1 MAKVALIT
9 GISGQDGSYLAELL
23 LSKGYE
29 VHGLVRRSSTYP
41 ATNDRIEH
49 IREKLH
55 LHYGD
60 LMDPFSLMWALKASK
75 PDEVYNLGAMSHVQV
90 SWETPYYTAQATGVG
105 VLNLLESIR
114 VLGLKTKLYQA
125 STSEMYRGDG
135 TIIDEKTPFDP
146 ISPYGS
152 AKMYAHNICKNYREA
167 YGMFISCGILFNH
180 ESPRRGKN
188 FVTKKIVDEALDKGM
203 VRLGNTSSARDW
215 GYAKNFVE
223 AMWMMLQQDTPDD
236 YVIAT
241 GKTHTIEQFVQLVEK
256 ELGKKIRVIID
267 KDYIRPLD
275 VQYLQGDASKAKRK
289 FGWEPTVQL
298 EELVKIMVNDELDAQ
313 QASSNDVSQ

>member
-1 MAKVALIT
+1 MGKTRKVALIT
-9 GISGQDGSYLAELL
+9 GISGQDGSYLAEFL

-29 VHGLVRRSSTYP
+29 VHGLIRRSSTYP
-41 ATNDRIEH
+41 AGNERIEH

-60 LMDPFSLMWALKASK
+60 LMDPFSLLWAIKASQ
-75 PDEVYNLGAMSHVQV
+75 PDEIYNLAAMSHVQV

-135 TIIDEKTPFDP
+135 TIIDENTEFDP

-152 AKMYAHNICKNYREA
+152 AKMYAHNICANYREA

-188 FVTKKIVDEALDKGM
+188 FVTKKIVDDALDKGS

-215 GYAKNFVE
+215 GYAKEYVE
-223 AMWMMLQQDTPDD
+223 AMWLMLQEKKPDD

-241 GKTHTIEQFVQLVEK
+241 GETHTIKDFIGYVESY
-256 ELGKKIRVIID
+256 LKKKVKVIID
-267 KDYIRPLD
+267 KEYKRPND
-275 VQYLQGDASKAKRK
+275 VHCLRGNPAKAKKKLKWRPK
-289 FGWEPTVQL
+289 VKAK
-298 EELVKIMVNDELDAQ
+298 ELAEIMCKEAI
-313 QASSNDVSQ
+313 

>member
-1 MAKVALIT
+1 MKRALII
-9 GISGQDGSYLAELL
+9 GITGQDGSYLAELL

-41 ATNDRIEH
+41 AGNERIEH

-60 LMDPFSLMWALKASK
+60 LMDPFSLLWAIKASK
-75 PDEVYNLGAMSHVQV
+75 PDEIYNLGAMSHVQV
-90 SWETPYYTAQATGVG
+90 SWETPYYTAQSTGVG

-135 TIIDEKTPFDP
+135 TIIDETTPFDP

-215 GYAKNFVE
+215 GYAKSYVN
-223 AMWMMLQQDTPDD
+223 AMWLMLQEKKPDD

-241 GKTHTIEQFVQLVEK
+241 GVTTTIKQFIGLVEK
-256 ELGKKIRVIID
+256 AIGKKIKVIID
-267 KDYIRPLD
+267 KEYKRPND
-275 VQYLQGDASKAKRK
+275 VHCLRGNPEKARK
-289 FGWEPTVQL
+289 KLGWKNDVSV
-298 EELVKIMVNDELDAQ
+298 EELVNIMV
-313 QASSNDVSQ
+313 SDVDS

>member
-1 MAKVALIT
+1 MGKTRKVALIT
-9 GISGQDGSYLAELL
+9 GITGQDGSYLAELL

-41 ATNDRIEH
+41 AGNERIEH

-60 LMDPFSLMWALKASK
+60 LMDPFSIMWAIKNSN
-75 PDEVYNLGAMSHVQV
+75 PQEIYNLGAMSHVQV
-90 SWETPYYTAQATGVG
+90 SWEVPYYTAQATGVG
-105 VLNLLESIR
+105 VLNILESMR
-114 VLGLKTKLYQA
+114 VLGCKAKLYQA

-135 TIIDEKTPFDP
+135 TVIDEKTPFDP

-167 YGMFISCGILFNH
+167 FGMFISCGILFNH

-188 FVTKKIVDEALDKGM
+188 FVTKKIVDEAKNHGK
-203 VRLGNTSSARDW
+203 VHLGNTSSARDW
-215 GYAKNFVE
+215 GYAKEYVE
-223 AMWMMLQQDTPDD
+223 AMWLMLQQRKPDD

-241 GKTHTIEQFVQLVEK
+241 GETHTIKDFIGYVEK
-256 ELGKKIRVIID
+256 YLGKKVKVIID
-267 KDYIRPLD
+267 KEYKRPND
-275 VQYLQGDASKAKRK
+275 VHCLKGNPTKAKK
-289 FGWEPTVQL
+289 KLGWKPKVKA
-298 EELVKIMVNDELDAQ
+298 EELAKIMCKEAI
-313 QASSNDVSQ
+313 